1 MILTDEEV
9 EARLT
14 SPENLIN
21 KVQIVRIPIGGRK
34 VGDVAVPPMV
44 RGLIASL
51 SLESKESDKEIGN
64 IFGVSQPTVSNSA
77 RGLVGDRKEDS
88 LDEVIDTTKQTLKQ
102 KSEDAHNLALD
113 ALMASL
119 TAVGPKI
126 VQAAPGMQIIE
137 LTRTAK
143 DLGNVVANIQ
153 RNKLLDKDATE
164 NKTIVILHTTER
176 RNESKYDVID
186 V

>member
-9 EARLT
+9 EARLN

-21 KVQIVRIPIGGRK
+21 KVQILRIPIGGRGK
-34 VGDVAVPPMV
+34 GDLAIPPMV
-44 RGLIASL
+44 RGLLGSL
-51 SLESKESDKEIGN
+51 SIESKESDTAIAN
-64 IFGVSQPTVSNSA
+64 IFGVSQPSVSNSA
-77 RGLVGDRKEDS
+77 RGLVGDRKDNDLAET
-88 LDEVIDTTKQTLKQ
+88 IDTTRQTVKQ

-113 ALMASL
+113 SLMAAL

-126 VQAAPGMQIIE
+126 VATAEESSIKD

-143 DLGNVVANIQ
+143 DISTVITNIQ
-153 RNKLLDKDATE
+153 RNKVNDKDGDA
-164 NKTIVILHTTER
+164 NKTLVILHTTER
-176 RNESKYDVID
+176 RPESKYDIID